1 MIILIVCR
9 RLGFW
14 TDWRL
19 KGKRRRRGFC
29 QGPGS
34 GSATGRQWGGEAYLL
49 HRVSWACAGS
59 SEYPKG
65 GDGGA

>member
-19 KGKRRRRGFC
+19 KGKRRRRGFLP
-29 QGPGS
+29 GPPALAALLDGS
-34 GSATGRQWGGEAYLL
+34 GEARLTCCIGQVVL
-49 HRVSWACAGS
+49 CW
-59 SEYPKG
+59 EQ
-65 GDGGA
+65 